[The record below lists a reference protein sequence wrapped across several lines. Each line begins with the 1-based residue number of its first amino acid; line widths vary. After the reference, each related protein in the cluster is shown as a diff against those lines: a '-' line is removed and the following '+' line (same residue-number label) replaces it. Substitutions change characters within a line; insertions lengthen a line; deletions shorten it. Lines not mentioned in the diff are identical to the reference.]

1 MASRLLSR
9 PARCSASASRSCDQH
24 FCTRILRIRG
34 PTRFRSLI
42 PPLRRLESSVKRIS
56 VGTRWSTRMHR
67 RCVSMVSLLSQRIPF
82 FLRDRLPADGH
93 RGSGKPVG
101 CLLPGGVQCRHES
114 GWSCPSPC
122 RQPGRSD
129 RVSVPFT
136 TWGQSKIESNTP
148 NLPCH

>member
-1 MASRLLSR
+1 MATRLLSR
-9 PARCSASASRSCDQH
+9 PARCNASASRSCDQH

-82 FLRDRLPADGH
+82 FLRDRLPADGR
-93 RGSGKPVG
+93 RGGDEPVG
-101 CLLPGGVQCRHES
+101 CLLPDRVQCVHES
-114 GWSCPSPC
+114 GRACSFPLPPARSICSCFCPLHHV
-122 RQPGRSD
+122 GA
-129 RVSVPFT
+129 
-136 TWGQSKIESNTP
+136 I
-148 NLPCH
+148 